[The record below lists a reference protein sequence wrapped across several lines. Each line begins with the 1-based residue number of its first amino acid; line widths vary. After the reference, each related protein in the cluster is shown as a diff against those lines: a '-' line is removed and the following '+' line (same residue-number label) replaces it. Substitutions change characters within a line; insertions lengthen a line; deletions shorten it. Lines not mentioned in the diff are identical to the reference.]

1 MNNHTFFQHPDL
13 IRVLR
18 MHENVMAVM
27 MNTLGRRAQ
36 AQSQPGGTPVTGQD
50 GEIIP
55 KEKVLFISHFF
66 STIRLETKM
75 YFTV

>member
-1 MNNHTFFQHPDL
+1 
-13 IRVLR
+13 

-50 GEIIP
+50 GEIVP
-55 KEKVLFISHFF
+55 KEKVILYTYGYGYF
-66 STIRLETKM
+66 SKILLILIT
-75 YFTV
+75 

>member
-1 MNNHTFFQHPDL
+1 
-13 IRVLR
+13 

-50 GEIIP
+50 GEIVP
-55 KEKVLFISHFF
+55 KEKVIFNDLVITYFIIVIYYNFIIGH
-66 STIRLETKM
+66 IA
-75 YFTV
+75 